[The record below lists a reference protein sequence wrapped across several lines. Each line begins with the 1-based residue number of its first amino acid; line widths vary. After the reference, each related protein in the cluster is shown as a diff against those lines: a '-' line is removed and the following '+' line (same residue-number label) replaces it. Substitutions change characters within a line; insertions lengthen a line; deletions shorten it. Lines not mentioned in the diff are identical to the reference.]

1 MLFTELHKGQSVYIG
16 GAKVTIAENRQKVV
30 RLAID
35 ADKSIKVSY
44 ERKKKDSARNKQD
57 A

>member
-1 MLFTELHKGQSVYIG
+1 MLYTELHKGQSVYIG

-35 ADKSIKVSY
+35 ADKSIKVTY
-44 ERKKKDSARNKQD
+44 ESKKKSSSQTKQD